1 MEDFDT
7 KAERTRRRILD
18 AAAHEFAVHGYG
30 GASLRRIAAAAELK
44 LGSLYF
50 HFKTKDDLVAATLA
64 DGVESARRQLVEAL
78 ESVPANATPHQLLRA
93 AIRGHLEALHADD
106 DRAAAVVRMV
116 DTLPSELRAAH
127 SASERRFGRVWLD
140 VLRDGQAA
148 GVVRSDLNTRVLRDL
163 VVGALNSTSTANP
176 DTWKDLAAFGDTLA
190 TLLTP
195 AEADERSQ

>member
-1 MEDFDT
+1 MEDFET

-30 GASLRRIAAAAELK
+30 GASLRRIATAAELK

-50 HFKTKDDLVAATLA
+50 HFKTKDDLVAAALA
-64 DGVESARRQLVEAL
+64 DGVESARAQLVQAL
-78 ESVPANATPHQLLRA
+78 DAVPANATGHQRLQA

-116 DTLPSELRAAH
+116 DTLPPELRAAH
-127 SASERRFGRVWLD
+127 SANERRFGRVWLD
-140 VLRDGQAA
+140 VLREGQAQ
-148 GVVRSDLNTRVLRDL
+148 GTVRSDVNTRVLRDL

-176 DTWKDLAAFGDTLA
+176 DTWKDLAMFGDTLA
-190 TLLTP
+190 ALL
-195 AEADERSQ
+195 EASHATNYQ